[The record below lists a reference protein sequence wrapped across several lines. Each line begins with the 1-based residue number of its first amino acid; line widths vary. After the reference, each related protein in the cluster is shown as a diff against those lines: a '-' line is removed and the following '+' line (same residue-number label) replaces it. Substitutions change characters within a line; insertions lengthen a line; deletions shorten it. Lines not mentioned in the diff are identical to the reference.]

1 MGYSETGTIKVIRET
16 QAFASGFTKRE
27 FVITTEGDYPQ
38 PLKMEV
44 VKDKCSLLDK
54 FKVGQRVTVSFNVRG
69 NHNAPTD
76 AYFVSLQA
84 WKIEVQAAAPAPAPV
99 AAPPAAEDDEPP
111 F

>member
-1 MGYSETGTIKVIRET
+1 MEYSETGTIKVIRET
-16 QAFASGFTKRE
+16 QSFASGFTKRE
-27 FVITTEGDYPQ
+27 FVITTGGEYPQ

-54 FKVGQRVTVSFNVRG
+54 FKVGQKVTVSFNLRG
-69 NHNAPTD
+69 NHNVPTD

-84 WKIEVQAAAPAPAPV
+84 WKIEAGQAVAAPV
-99 AAPPAAEDDEPP
+99 AEEDGLDLP